1 MLFGG
6 DLHCHRCWSQTT
18 VNTEVR
24 RQAALSGHPAGD
36 VEQKQTLPFRSRT
49 PGELYQL
56 ETWPS
61 GSLF

>member
-1 MLFGG
+1 M
-6 DLHCHRCWSQTT
+6 
-18 VNTEVR
+18 NTEVR

-36 VEQKQTLPFRSRT
+36 VEQKQTLPFLSRT